1 MPNKMKE
8 IAIVTGASKGIGLA
22 LANKLLEQNY
32 YVIGTSTS
40 GNNEVIS
47 NSNFELLQLNL
58 GDNESIKAFTAIIAR
73 RKIEVDLLVNNAGI
87 GPDLGFLFPEEK
99 SYDETFEINTK
110 GTVFFTEAMLVLMK
124 KSSKIINISSGMG
137 SISNCT
143 GASSIAYCMSKTALN
158 MYTKLLANRLEGI
171 HDVVAIHPG
180 WVQTTISSSNV
191 NAPLTP
197 EDSANS
203 IVKYLQTQLKNG
215 DYWDAE
221 ANTLLS
227 W

>member
-1 MPNKMKE
+1 MKE

-47 NSNFELLQLNL
+47 NNNFELLQLNL
-58 GDNESIKAFTAIIAR
+58 GDTDSIKAFTSIIASR
-73 RKIEVDLLVNNAGI
+73 NIKVDLLINNAGI
-87 GPDLGFLFPEEK
+87 GPDLGFMLPEEK
-99 SYDETFEINTK
+99 SYDHTFDINTK
-110 GTVFFTEAMLVLMK
+110 GTVFFTEAMLEHLNK
-124 KSSKIINISSGMG
+124 GSKIINISSKMG

-143 GASSIAYCMSKTALN
+143 RVNSIAYCMSKTALN
-158 MYTKLLANRLEGI
+158 MYTKLLANRLESI
-171 HDVVAIHPG
+171 NDVATIHPG

-197 EDSANS
+197 EDSANR